1 MGLLGKG
8 PASLL
13 LDNTGAKGI
22 LSTRTNSGHARHIER
37 RELHLREMRERKMVD
52 VHFVPTE
59 KNVADIFTK
68 PLEAPRFEMLRA
80 HIMYE
85 VP

>member
-1 MGLLGKG
+1 MATLLV
-8 PASLL
+8 
-13 LDNTGAKGI
+13 DNTGAKSI
-22 LSTRTNSGHARHIER
+22 LSNRTTSGHARHIER

-80 HIMYE
+80 SIMYE
-85 VP
+85 AP